1 MPSSEFMKLEF
12 QGNRFDGGELPLDTL
27 RDLTALKEM
36 IVEVAKWR
44 FLEDNPART
53 RSPRGFAKK
62 IDLKMIRIEEGSA
75 VPVIAISTPELTFPG
90 TPIPYQEY
98 IEEATA
104 LIIQDINNP
113 EQAQNQ
119 TARKQLPRKY
129 LAYFDQ
135 VGRSLHENESL
146 KFKFPSRGAE
156 ATLNQ
161 VTRRALISRSRIR
174 ELTQQVAIR
183 GTIPEADQERMTFE
197 LQQIYGNKIT
207 GMMKPQHLDTI
218 MEAFNGYREGTKE
231 GTKVFIEG
239 IGKFNQENRL
249 LSLESIEQVNILDK
263 LDVPARLDEM
273 RNLEDGWATGM
284 QPMNAVGRS
293 SSRAPRY
300 EGLDWL
306 ATVFE
311 QTYPEDLS
319 NPYAYPTPEGGVQ
332 IEWSIEPY
340 SATLEINLEDRTG
353 EWHSINLNTDESQL
367 QEILLDELG
376 WQEVFNKIKTLEPD
390 KE

>member
-44 FLEDNPART
+44 FLEENPTRT

-62 IDLKMIRIEEGSA
+62 MDLKMIRIEEGSA
-75 VPVIAISTPELTFPG
+75 IPVIAISTSEKTLPG
-90 TPIPYQEY
+90 IPATYQEY
-98 IEEATA
+98 IEQATTI
-104 LIIQDINNP
+104 IIQDINI
-113 EQAQNQ
+113 EGQARNQN
-119 TARKQLPRKY
+119 TNRQLPIKY

-135 VGRSLHENESL
+135 VGRSLQEDEAL
-146 KFKFPSRGAE
+146 KFNFPSGGAE

-161 VTRRALISRSRIR
+161 ATRRALLSRSRIR

-183 GTIPEADQERMTFE
+183 GAIPEADQERMTFE
-197 LQQIYGNKIT
+197 LQQIFGNKIT
-207 GMMKPQHLDTI
+207 GKMNHQHLETVI
-218 MEAFNGYREGTKE
+218 EAFNGYLDGAR
-231 GTKVFIEG
+231 VFIEG

-273 RNLEDGWATGM
+273 RNLEDGWAKGM
-284 QPMNAVGRS
+284 QPINSVGEWPG
-293 SSRAPRY
+293 RAPRHD
-300 EGLDWL
+300 GLDWL
-306 ATVFE
+306 ATTFE
-311 QTYPEDLS
+311 QTYPEDLP

-332 IEWSIEPY
+332 IEWSIEPN
-340 SATLEINLEDRTG
+340 SATLEINLEGRTG
-353 EWHSINLNTDESQL
+353 EWHSINLNSGESQL
-367 QEILLDELG
+367 QEIVLNEQGWLD
-376 WQEVFNKIKTLEPD
+376 VFDKIRTLESD